1 MRPADSSAR
10 PLQLEPFVAA
20 VLLMTVLHAAV
31 GGVLWWLWSEQ
42 RHAHYRDLL
51 VWMNPADFHNNVANV
66 PVIPVPTP
74 APVVA
79 AVTPAP
85 RPKKAAATPPPPV
98 AEAPPKA
105 TLIAPPPMAPQPESL
120 SSTPLF
126 AGAAKPRQ
134 QASRNITLR
143 RARPAAP
150 ANATATKP
158 VDSTVP
164 PMASASLQDLA
175 RLGTLRPPEPAPAA
189 PAPVDDLPPGLNL
202 DAVDNAVNA
211 AFHAAWTAPA
221 LDEVPAHQRSAELT
235 ISIGRDGRVIRSQMT
250 KPSGSHALDTS
261 ILDAAARTREIGVT
275 LPSQFP
281 KESYDLELNFLILP

>member
-1 MRPADSSAR
+1 
-10 PLQLEPFVAA
+10 
-20 VLLMTVLHAAV
+20 
-31 GGVLWWLWSEQ
+31 VLWWLWSEQ

-66 PVIPVPTP
+66 PIIPVPPP

-85 RPKKAAATPPPPV
+85 RPKKAATPPPV
-98 AEAPPKA
+98 VEAPPKA

-120 SSTPLF
+120 TSTPLF

-164 PMASASLQDLA
+164 PMTSASLLDLA

-189 PAPVDDLPPGLNL
+189 PAPVDDLPPSLNL
-202 DAVDNAVNA
+202 DTVDNAVNA

-221 LDEVPAHQRSAELT
+221 LDAVPAHQRSAELT